1 MKWFILVIMSVTTG
15 EVDNGDRDTYLF
27 TSPTFETY
35 DECVSHVMNPENVP
49 FITHK
54 IIINYGFRPI
64 ENIICVDQTK
74 IKKHILKEQDV

>member
-54 IIINYGFRPI
+54 IIINYGFRPSRPRFRNFPRR
-64 ENIICVDQTK
+64 E
-74 IKKHILKEQDV
+74 

>member
-1 MKWFILVIMSVTTG
+1 MKWFILVIMSVTTA
-15 EVDNGDRDTYLF
+15 ETDNGDRDTYLF

-74 IKKHILKEQDV
+74 IRKHILKEQDV

>member
-35 DECVSHVMNPENVP
+35 DECVSHVLNPENVP
-49 FITHK
+49 FLTLK
-54 IIINYGFRPI
+54 IIINYGFRPL